1 VQGPRKEDA
10 HTCWRWIAAVVPPAI
25 DRHRTAKLGL
35 KTEIAF
41 DGKGGALT
49 IHYQSLEQLDDL
61 IAKLG

>member
-1 VQGPRKEDA
+1 MRLGASHGRD
-10 HTCWRWIAAVVPPAI
+10 PAS
-25 DRHRTAKLGL
+25 AKLGL

-61 IAKLG
+61 IASWAKTWRKKYGKGRERS